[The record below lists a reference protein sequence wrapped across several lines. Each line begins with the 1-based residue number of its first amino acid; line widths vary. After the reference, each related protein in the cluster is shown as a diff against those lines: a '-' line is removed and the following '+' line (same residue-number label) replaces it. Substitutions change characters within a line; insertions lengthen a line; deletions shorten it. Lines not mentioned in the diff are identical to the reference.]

1 MSHLRTVFAA
11 LLLAAMTP
19 LLTSGNP
26 ADAAG
31 GACSSSSGVTVVVD
45 FGSLGGG
52 TAIRCA
58 HTSGSGLEALN
69 AAGFST
75 EGTQTYGASFV
86 CRISG
91 RPGPSSESCRST
103 PPTDTSWHYWYASNG
118 GSWKFSQSG
127 AANRTVIQGGFEG
140 WSFGAGAA
148 PGATPTRTGS
158 SPKSPAG
165 SDIGSKNSAPAVPT
179 EPSSAKDTSLP
190 KPKPRN
196 VTAAPRSETTTTATR
211 SVEANPAKSGT
222 TGNSAAP
229 WIAGGLILVLVA
241 AVAVTQ
247 KRRSS

>member
-1 MSHLRTVFAA
+1 MSRLRAIFAI

-19 LLTSGNP
+19 LLVSEHP
-26 ADAAG
+26 AAAAG
-31 GACSSSSGVTVVVD
+31 GACTSSSGVTVVVA

-52 TAIRCA
+52 TATRCA
-58 HTSGSGLEALN
+58 HTSGSGLEALH

-91 RPGPSSESCRST
+91 KPGPASESCRST
-103 PPTDTSWHYWYASNG
+103 PPANASWHYWYASNG
-118 GSWKFSQSG
+118 GAWKFSQSG

-158 SPKSPAG
+158 SPKSPGG
-165 SDIGSKNSAPAVPT
+165 SANGSENSPNVVPI
-179 EPSSAKDTSLP
+179 EPSSPKNTSLP
-190 KPKPRN
+190 KPKPRSGSI
-196 VTAAPRSETTTTATR
+196 APESETAPTELRSAEATPAKAGTTR
-211 SVEANPAKSGT
+211 SSV
-222 TGNSAAP
+222 AP
-229 WIAGGLILVLVA
+229 WIAGGLILVLAA
-241 AVAVTQ
+241 AVAVTH

>member
-1 MSHLRTVFAA
+1 MRRLRTVFAV

-19 LLTSGNP
+19 LLSSGLRVE
-26 ADAAG
+26 AAG
-31 GACSSSSGVTVVVD
+31 GACTSSSGVTVVVD

-58 HTSGSGLEALN
+58 HTSGSGLDALH
-69 AAGFST
+69 AVGFST

-91 RPGPSSESCRST
+91 KPGPSSESCRST
-103 PPTDTSWHYWYASNG
+103 PPTNRSWHYWYASNG

-127 AANRTVIQGGFEG
+127 AANRTVVQGGSEG

-148 PGATPTRTGS
+148 PGASPARTGS
-158 SPKSPAG
+158 SPKSSGG
-165 SDIGSKNSAPAVPT
+165 SDNGSKSSASAVPA
-179 EPSSAKDTSLP
+179 EPSSAKDKSLP

-196 VTAAPRSETTTTATR
+196 GVAAPASETAPAKMR
-211 SVEANPAKSGT
+211 SVGAAPAKADT
-222 TGNSAAP
+222 TGSSVAP

-241 AVAVTQ
+241 AAVVTQ